1 MAKSGFNLN
10 PGADPTLVGAAFRA
24 AMANVPEDLSG
35 TFEALATNY
44 ANTMKVVGTAWAG
57 VAKNLGK
64 MAGEAIDKYA
74 KSEKLRIQ
82 GLEILDGEGE
92 AFLSDALKETR
103 KGILSTYLNNP
114 FSDESK
120 SERQRLLKDKAKFEA
135 QITELSTGYTDIAN
149 KLATGAYDEQA
160 TGGNWRLINAVG
172 AFKSSNG
179 RTDDGDKVRASHDEN
194 GDIVLTLYDAND
206 EIVMKYGKPV
216 TIKSDDIDKLLV
228 TANPE
233 IHNNIAK
240 AFNSLENSGTQNG
253 RNKGHE
259 VKVFRGNISKII
271 GTSDDNLHIAMNQ
284 DDLYL
289 GGRSCVDE
297 LTNRD
302 GEGTSV
308 TSAELFTSLGGRLP
322 TNEQGETL
330 AIDTS
335 YGDPNAFDEADL
347 QNAENY
353 NMLVNAIVDKS
364 NPFYDTDTAK
374 EVFLD
379 WAERTGGSAFDYG
392 TKRRTG
398 STNGGTTYKPL
409 VDSHNYGPDKDVKGL
424 DIKNQFALF
433 DKGENFKSY
442 DHKTEYSKNDDDT
455 WTGTNLAT
463 GDETIY
469 TEDVIADGMLFD
481 TYRNQLGVSEDRQWK
496 TKEMTADDYIFGEQ
510 PDTSGAGFDEEPTG
524 GWGAGFQEGD
534 LSFTDNKPINPNNLG
549 SQAIRPKK
557 LFDILKAVEEKETLT
572 AEDLRGIINK
582 WNKDE
587 YEKEGSYSWKLYN
600 ALQGFKMKGGKKWG
614 KIKAND
620 ITKYINELISK
631 LN

>member
-1 MAKSGFNLN
+1 MAKGSLAGT
-10 PGADPTLVGAAFRA
+10 ADPTLVGAAFRA
-24 AMANVPEDLSG
+24 AEANVPKDLSR
-35 TFEALATNY
+35 TFESLATNY
-44 ANTMKVVGTAWAG
+44 ANTMSVVGTAWAG

-92 AFLSDALKETR
+92 AFLSNALKETR
-103 KGILSTYLNNP
+103 KGILSTYTNNP

-149 KLATGAYDEQA
+149 KLNTGAYDEQA
-160 TGGNWRLINAVG
+160 TGGNWRLINAIG
-172 AFKSSNG
+172 AFKSSSG

-206 EIVMKYGKPV
+206 EVVMKYDKPV

-240 AFNSLENSGTQNG
+240 AFNSLENSGTQKG
-253 RNKGHE
+253 RNKAHE

-271 GTSDDNLHIAMNQ
+271 GANDNNLHIAMNQ

-302 GEGTSV
+302 GEGASV
-308 TSAELFTSLGGRLP
+308 TSAQLFTSLGGRLP

-353 NMLVNAIVDKS
+353 NTLVNAIVDKS
-364 NPFYDTDTAK
+364 NPFYDTDTTK

-379 WAERTGGSAFDYG
+379 WAETTGGSAFDYG

-398 STNGGTTYKPL
+398 DSNDGLTYKPL
-409 VDSHNYGPDKDVKGL
+409 VDSHNYGPDKDVKGV
-424 DIKNQFALF
+424 DIKNKFGLF
-433 DKGENFKSY
+433 DKGYDFKSY
-442 DHKTEYSKNDDDT
+442 DGQTEYSKNDDGT

-463 GDETIY
+463 KDEIIFS
-469 TEDVIADGMLFD
+469 EEAVADGMLFD
-481 TYRNQLGVSEDRQWK
+481 DYRNQLGVSQDRQWK
-496 TKEMTADDYIFGEQ
+496 TNKSVESYLNLD
-510 PDTSGAGFDEEPTG
+510 PVDTSGAGFGKDERKKGE
-524 GWGAGFQEGD
+524 WDAGFQEGD
-534 LSFTDNKPINPNNLG
+534 LSFTDNKPIDPNKRG

-572 AEDLRGIINK
+572 AEDLRNILSK
-582 WNKDE
+582 WNKEE

-600 ALQGFKMKGGKKWG
+600 ALQGFKMKGGEKRG
-614 KIKAND
+614 EIKAGD